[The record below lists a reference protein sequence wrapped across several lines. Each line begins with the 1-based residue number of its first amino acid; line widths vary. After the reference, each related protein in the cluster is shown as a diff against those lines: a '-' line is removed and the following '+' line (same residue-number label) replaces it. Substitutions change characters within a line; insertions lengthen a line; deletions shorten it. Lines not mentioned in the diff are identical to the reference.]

1 MMKNKPILSLVV
13 ALAALQTLHA
23 ERNLGLG
30 VDAYASLKP
39 VVDGVLQKGAPAI
52 AFSPFSFELACCS
65 FAEAFDSIGRADIAE
80 NMGVLTDFDS
90 AYRPLVEKFLSPEAN
105 AATNGFSM
113 LAARALCLP
122 DVFQANVEYRK
133 RINEM
138 NGTAVC
144 LDHPPTGAE
153 SWFKAMM
160 DAQMEDFA
168 YPVSLRHDPSLYRFI
183 DAVVVRATVGV
194 GTGAQLKAV
203 GFAPE
208 DAKISV
214 VPFLRFPATVSY
226 CRNERGFT
234 VRVPLAENTFLY
246 ILTPLKGKSLAS
258 LEASV
263 KGENI
268 REIIAGV
275 ESVTEKDCGSVD
287 GVVELPAM
295 DFTSIVDTDAA
306 FTVAKIP
313 TSGFVHIDS
322 SLAKRESFQYT
333 RFILE
338 GAPAEPAEDGKS
350 AKKRQANDKGQRR
363 FVFNRPFLFFIYN
376 READLIPVIG
386 RFTGK

>member
-1 MMKNKPILSLVV
+1 MKTEKNILVAFILNVGFSIIEFIGGILTNSVAIYSDAIHDLGDAFSIGVSFFLEKKSKKNPDKNYTYGYVRYSVLGGVITTTILLVGSILV
-13 ALAALQTLHA
+13 IIGAVKRIFNPVDVNYDGMLIFAI
-23 ERNLGLG
+23 LG
-30 VDAYASLKP
+30 V
-39 VVDGVLQKGAPAI
+39 VLNFI
-52 AFSPFSFELACCS
+52 AA
-65 FAEAFDSIGRADIAE
+65 
-80 NMGVLTDFDS
+80 
-90 AYRPLVEKFLSPEAN
+90 
-105 AATNGFSM
+105 
-113 LAARALCLP
+113 
-122 DVFQANVEYRK
+122 
-133 RINEM
+133 
-138 NGTAVC
+138 
-144 LDHPPTGAE
+144 
-153 SWFKAMM
+153 
-160 DAQMEDFA
+160 
-168 YPVSLRHDPSLYRFI
+168 LRHDPSLYRFI
-183 DAVVVRATVGV
+183 DAVVVRAAVGV

-350 AKKRQANDKGQRR
+350 AKKWQTNDKGQRK